1 MNQWLFARR
10 YVTSLA
16 CVCQSRFLQCVA
28 SIDALAQLK
37 ALSSL
42 DRVRV
47 VVTCRNS
54 AFLVTE
60 DAADGFNVLNYPV

>member
-1 MNQWLFARR
+1 M
-10 YVTSLA
+10 
-16 CVCQSRFLQCVA
+16 CVCVYQSPFLPCVA
-28 SIDALAQLK
+28 SVDVLVQLK
-37 ALSSL
+37 ELSSL